1 MALLDCSD
9 QEQGVGEALAKITEV
24 LGRVDLPQAW
34 WKFLN
39 AWSIQTNRVGDQ
51 LGVEAL
57 KVSGRGQQRN

>member
-1 MALLDCSD
+1 MALLDYSD

-24 LGRVDLPQAW
+24 LGRVDLPQARW
-34 WKFLN
+34 EFLN

-51 LGVEAL
+51 LGVKAL